1 VGVFVYCPIKV
12 GVYYF
17 FIFIVMKRTLVLIIL
32 GFLLTSCGSTYQLST
47 LNHDPVYID
56 GVRVD
61 VIENEIQLDRKLRTD
76 SDFRWDFSRYA
87 STQSLRWHYDFYYD
101 NRMWRSPF
109 RSPFDFYWNSNDF
122 WWHWGSNNYFMSN
135 HWNRFGLYGYNRW
148 SPFGYDR
155 WGYNNSWGWNG
166 YNGYGFNDWG
176 WRNRMNDYAWKNR
189 DRTNTAYV
197 VGRRGSN
204 NVITNSNRTNIENR
218 IIVNRNKPRLIINKD
233 EVIDNAIIK
242 LKRNNNNIRV
252 YENPNN
258 VPNKIII
265 RNNNNTNNNVR
276 NYNRPPNN
284 NNNINRSNINN
295 NRPSRNYNVP
305 RTNNNIR
312 STPPPT
318 RVSPPVRSNISRG
331 GSNTGR
337 SSSSVIRGKNE

>member
-1 VGVFVYCPIKV
+1 
-12 GVYYF
+12 
-17 FIFIVMKRTLVLIIL
+17 MKRTLILIIL
-32 GFLLTSCGSTYQLST
+32 GFLLTSCGASYQLST
-47 LNHDPVYID
+47 INHDPVYID
-56 GVRVD
+56 DVRVD
-61 VIENEIQLDRKLRTD
+61 VIENEMQLDWKLRTD
-76 SDFRWDFSRYA
+76 SKFRWDFSRYA

-155 WGYNNSWGWNG
+155 WGYNNSWGWSGYG
-166 YNGYGFNDWG
+166 YNGYGFNDWA
-176 WRNRMNDYAWKNR
+176 WRNRMNDIAYHNKK
-189 DRTNTAYV
+189 RTNTAYIN
-197 VGRRGSN
+197 GRRGSN
-204 NVITNSNRTNIENR
+204 NVVTPNGGSSRGNDVVIRNRG
-218 IIVNRNKPRLIINKD
+218 
-233 EVIDNAIIK
+233 
-242 LKRNNNNIRV
+242 RNNNVNISEDVRRYKDKIIV
-252 YENPNN
+252 RKNIDDIARDLNNGRNVRTYENPNR
-258 VPNKIII
+258 I
-265 RNNNNTNNNVR
+265 RN
-276 NYNRPPNN
+276 NN